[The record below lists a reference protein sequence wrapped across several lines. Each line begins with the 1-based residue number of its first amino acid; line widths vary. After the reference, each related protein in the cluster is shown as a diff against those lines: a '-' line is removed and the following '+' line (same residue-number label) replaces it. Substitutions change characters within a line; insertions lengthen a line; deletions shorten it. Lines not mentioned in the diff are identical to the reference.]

1 MSSKRRTFITN
12 LTAGLAILS
21 TSNPLAADPVAS
33 DDPWLDYLNTKKQK
47 AFIDVGHFFVD
58 SSALRRTGFMLAVLH
73 DHYGTGE
80 TAIGA
85 IFGAH
90 GSGYGHL
97 MSQAAW
103 DEFKII
109 DLVAPQLLPD
119 DVATLRTPGKKWGVT
134 SAKSVTALQARG
146 VRFLACDNTLA
157 KWSRLIAAE
166 CGVSGETISRQIVA
180 GLLPGVER
188 VPAMSAAA
196 IVAQAKG
203 VGYVAMT

>member
-1 MSSKRRTFITN
+1 MPT
-12 LTAGLAILS
+12 
-21 TSNPLAADPVAS
+21 P
-33 DDPWLDYLNTKKQK
+33 
-47 AFIDVGHFFVD
+47 
-58 SSALRRTGFMLAVLH
+58 RRTGFMLTTLH
-73 DHYGTGE
+73 DHYGATE
-80 TAIGA
+80 STIGA
-85 IFGAH
+85 VFGAH

-97 MSQAAW
+97 LSQATW

-119 DVATLRTPGKKWGVT
+119 DVAILRTAGKRWGTT
-134 SAKSVTALQARG
+134 SAESVTALQARG

-157 KWSRLIAAE
+157 KWSRLIATE
-166 CGVSGETISRQIVA
+166 RGVTVDTISKQLIA

-196 IVAQAKG
+196 IVAQSKG

>member
-1 MSSKRRTFITN
+1 MPTPRRSFLASLAALPLLSHS
-12 LTAGLAILS
+12 LTA
-21 TSNPLAADPVAS
+21 DPPTTKT
-33 DDPWLDYLNTKKQK
+33 DDPWLEYLRDKTQK

-58 SSALRRTGFMLAVLH
+58 SSALRRTGFMLTTLH
-73 DHYGTGE
+73 DHYGATE
-80 TAIGA
+80 STIGA
-85 IFGAH
+85 VFGAH

-97 MSQAAW
+97 LSQATW

-119 DVATLRTPGKKWGVT
+119 DVAILRTAGKKWGTT
-134 SAKSVTALQARG
+134 SAESVTALQARG

-157 KWSRLIAAE
+157 KWSRLIATE
-166 CGVSGETISRQIVA
+166 RGVTVDTISKQLIA

-196 IVAQAKG
+196 IVAQSKG